1 MLASVERVLSRFG
14 VDKTISA
21 EPALHVVNSV
31 ACKQGCNSIDI

>member
-14 VDKTISA
+14 VDKTIST

-31 ACKQGCNSIDI
+31 ACKQGCNSIDV